1 MERRSG
7 STAAI
12 VITVSV
18 VLFVMVG
25 VWWIESRFGSTTA
38 ILVIGGLFG
47 VICLVVGYLLNMAS
61 TKHVLSEA
69 ANFNHDLAE
78 SERYRQAT
86 QREFVRGE
94 REAFSARAKLDV
106 IDMKRVDQIAQ
117 QRMSLLMDL
126 ERQKLQQP
134 VAAHASTW
142 MLDDDDEGG
151 SFKSWE

>member
-18 VLFVMVG
+18 VLFTMIG

-61 TKHVLSEA
+61 TKHVLA
-69 ANFNHDLAE
+69 AATDFNRDLAE

-86 QREFVRGE
+86 QRELVRGE

-126 ERQKLQQP
+126 ERQKMQP
-134 VAAHASTW
+134 AVASAPTW
-142 MLDDDDEGG
+142 MVDDDDDG
-151 SFKSWE
+151 SSFQSWE